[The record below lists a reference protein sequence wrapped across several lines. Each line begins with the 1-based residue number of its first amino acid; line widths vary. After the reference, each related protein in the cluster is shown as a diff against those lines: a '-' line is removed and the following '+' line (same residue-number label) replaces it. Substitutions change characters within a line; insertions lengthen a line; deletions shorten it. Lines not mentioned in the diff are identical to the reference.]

1 MNVKIPKPSERPI
14 GRGEQGV
21 HVVLKHNDNRR
32 ELLKRI
38 EAKVMIV
45 KGRPVVDYK
54 DLDGKPKR
62 YRAHRDNDGR
72 LQIVLRPPTQRNDAT
87 VDGVRPAPGLWLIHA
102 GRGRAYG
109 QILRV
114 ARTGDVTWCGPYG
127 EKVDTR
133 AIAIIDGGY
142 SYAAELPT
150 NLAVLTKSGW
160 VEPAAEP
167 EVERRL
173 AA

>member
-62 YRAHRDNDGR
+62 YRATRDVNGR

-87 VDGVRPAPGLWLIHA
+87 VDGVRPAPGLWLINV

-109 QILRV
+109 KILRV
-114 ARTGDVTWCGPYG
+114 SRTGDVTWCGPFG
-127 EKVDTR
+127 ETIDTR
-133 AIAIIDGGY
+133 ALAIIDGGY
-142 SYAAELPT
+142 SYAAELPAG
-150 NLAVLTKSGW
+150 LAVLTKSGW
-160 VEPAAEP
+160 AEP
-167 EVERRL
+167 VTEPIERRL